1 MEMKKILIIEDDKH
15 IRESMC
21 ELLTLE
27 SYAVDCAENGREGL
41 IKALKNLPD
50 IVICDVL
57 MPVFNGWQ
65 TLSVF
70 RGTNKLQCIPFI
82 FLTAKTTME
91 DLRKGMNL
99 GADDYL
105 TKPFSP
111 TELISIIKMRLK
123 IVDRIKS
130 YEKLKNKRNV
140 ESAVENFRSKEKDK
154 NDNFCQSLERAKAVQ
169 NVILPNYEKIN
180 GLFKDYFSYY
190 VPKDTISGDFFWI
203 REVDDEILV
212 GVIDCT
218 GHGVPAALLTMICYT
233 QLNIAVD
240 RFNLTSPAQIINK
253 VNDLIVDF
261 MGVNDNNLTSDGMDI
276 AICTLNYKNK
286 TIKYAGAKRPL
297 YFVSNKLETIQINKD
312 RLKVI
317 ENNKGDKLFEFRGDR
332 LSVGA
337 NVSNFYTREQ
347 HFKFDDGDKVYLS
360 TDGLVDQYGGE
371 HFKRFKSRHLKELL
385 LSLKNESM
393 DSQNQIIH
401 QTLSKWKG
409 DNEQTDDMAIFGIKL

>member
-1 MEMKKILIIEDDKH
+1 
-15 IRESMC
+15 
-21 ELLTLE
+21 
-27 SYAVDCAENGREGL
+27 
-41 IKALKNLPD
+41 
-50 IVICDVL
+50 
-57 MPVFNGWQ
+57 
-65 TLSVF
+65 
-70 RGTNKLQCIPFI
+70 
-82 FLTAKTTME
+82 
-91 DLRKGMNL
+91 
-99 GADDYL
+99 
-105 TKPFSP
+105 
-111 TELISIIKMRLK
+111 
-123 IVDRIKS
+123 
-130 YEKLKNKRNV
+130 
-140 ESAVENFRSKEKDK
+140 
-154 NDNFCQSLERAKAVQ
+154 
-169 NVILPNYEKIN
+169 
-180 GLFKDYFSYY
+180 
-190 VPKDTISGDFFWI
+190 
-203 REVDDEILV
+203 
-212 GVIDCT
+212 
-218 GHGVPAALLTMICYT
+218 MICYT

-360 TDGLVDQYGGE
+360 TDGLVDQYGRE